1 MNRIQELVDIIS
13 ELNNIIDT
21 TTNQED
27 RERLCTAID
36 LLNEV
41 ICNLERGN

>member
-1 MNRIQELVDIIS
+1 MNKIQELVDIVT

-27 RERLCTAID
+27 REFLCSAID
-36 LLNEV
+36 CINIV
-41 ICNLERGN
+41 IVHLERGN